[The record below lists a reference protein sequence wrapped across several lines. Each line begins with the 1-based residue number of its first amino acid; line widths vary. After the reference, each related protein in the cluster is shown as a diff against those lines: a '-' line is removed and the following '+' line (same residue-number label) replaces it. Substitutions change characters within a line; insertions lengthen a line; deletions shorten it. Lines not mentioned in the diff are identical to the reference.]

1 MKHAFLDPKNEII
14 STLSQF
20 HFPDVKFS
28 PVYVMTE
35 CQHVIIIPLSCLSL
49 PPSYLVADI
58 KAPKML
64 NRVLASIFAVWSE
77 NWGNELK

>member
-28 PVYVMTE
+28 PDSVYVLTE
-35 CQHVIIIPLSCLSL
+35 CQHVIIIPLCLLSSL

-58 KAPKML
+58 KGPKML
-64 NRVLASIFAVWSE
+64 NRVWASIFAMWSE
-77 NWGNELK
+77 D